1 MKHNWEYKNI
11 EECLEKVPVTSKL
24 QTKDFLSEGVFPI
37 VSQEAD
43 YVSGYWNNESDVVH
57 LLHPVV
63 VFGDHSRVVKYIDF
77 DFVVGADGVKILSPK
92 DFLNPKF
99 LYYFVKSADI
109 PSLGYSRHYKLL
121 REKDVPIPPLSEQSR
136 IVVELDLLTGIIDKQ
151 KAQLKEL
158 DTLAQ
163 SIFYDMFG
171 DPIENPKGWK
181 MKKLGD
187 VCNVG
192 SSRRIFANEYVE
204 SGVPFYRSKEVIEK
218 SKNKPIS
225 VELFISQERCEQL
238 KQENGIPSVGDLLIT
253 AVGTIGEI
261 WVVDSNQPFYFKDG
275 NIIWLSSLSTLVSPS
290 FFKFSLEKLIAE
302 YKKKMTVGSAY
313 SALTIVNL
321 KKMEILLPP
330 LALQQSFAD
339 KIQSIEN
346 QKAKI
351 KTSIADTQKLLDY
364 TMDKYF
370 G

>member
-1 MKHNWEYKNI
+1 MF
-11 EECLEKVPVTSKL
+11 CLTAMSSIFDREAK
-24 QTKDFLSEGVFPI
+24 GVA
-37 VSQEAD
+37 Q
-43 YVSGYWNNESDVVH
+43 
-57 LLHPVV
+57 
-63 VFGDHSRVVKYIDF
+63 K
-77 DFVVGADGVKILSPK
+77 GVYLKQLASM
-92 DFLNPKF
+92 
-99 LYYFVKSADI
+99 
-109 PSLGYSRHYKLL
+109 
-121 REKDVPIPPLSEQSR
+121 PIPVPPLEDQSR
-136 IVVELDLLTGIIDKQ
+136 IVAELDLLTGIIDKQ
-151 KAQLKEL
+151 NAQLKEL
-158 DTLAQ
+158 DNLAQ
-163 SIFYDMFG
+163 AIFYDMFG
-171 DPIENPKGWK
+171 DPIENPKGWDV
-181 MKKLGD
+181 KKLGD

-204 SGVPFYRSKEVIEK
+204 RGVPFYRSKEVIEK

-225 VELFISQERCEQL
+225 VELFITQERYEQL
-238 KQENGIPSVGDLLIT
+238 KHENGVPSVGDLLIT

-330 LALQQSFAD
+330 LALQQSFAE
-339 KIQSIEN
+339 KIQSIEK
-346 QKAKI
+346 QKETIHA
-351 KTSIADTQKLLDY
+351 SIADTQKLLDY